1 MITVK
6 NNFLDETFIDDF
18 IKNIIKES
26 QEYKPIWKSNI
37 NWGDNIVKNS
47 SLVLA
52 YEINKENLNYIK
64 SKFIELNNKFKD
76 KEIVGHFY
84 IWTKGSYIPMHN
96 DSNYEYGCTIYLNKY
111 WNIDWGGLYIWKEND
126 KLNIEKPEFNKLIIN
141 KGNTKHG
148 TTLLNYNVPEE
159 RLTIQIFFK

>member
-1 MITVK
+1 MITKK
-6 NNFLDETFIDDF
+6 NNFLDETFINNF
-18 IKNIIKES
+18 IQNIIKES

-37 NWGDNIVKNS
+37 NWGENIVKGS

-84 IWTKGSYIPMHN
+84 IWTKGCHIPMHN
-96 DSNYEYGCTIYLNKY
+96 VSNYEYGCTIYLNKY
-111 WNIDWGGLYIWKEND
+111 WDIDWGGLYIWKEGD

-159 RLTIQIFFK
+159 RLTLQIFFN

>member
-6 NNFLDETFIDDF
+6 NNFLDEAFIDNF
-18 IKNIIKES
+18 VKNIIKES

-37 NWGDNIVKNS
+37 NWGENIVKGS

-52 YEINKENLNYIK
+52 YEIKKEDLDYIK
-64 SKFIELNNKFKD
+64 SKFIKLDIKFKD

-84 IWTKGSYIPMHN
+84 IWTKGSNIPMHN

-111 WNIDWGGLYIWKEND
+111 WDIDWGGLYIWKEGD
-126 KLNIEKPEFNKLIIN
+126 KLNIEKPDFNKLIIN
-141 KGNTKHG
+141 TGNTRHG
-148 TTLLNYNVPEE
+148 TTLLNYNAPEE
-159 RLTIQIFFK
+159 RLTLQIFFK

>member
-64 SKFIELNNKFKD
+64 SKFIELNDKFKD

-111 WNIDWGGLYIWKEND
+111 WNIDWGGLYIWKEGD

>member
-64 SKFIELNNKFKD
+64 SKFIELNDKFKD

>member
-1 MITVK
+1 MITIK
-6 NNFLDETFIDDF
+6 NNFLDETFINNF
-18 IKNIIKES
+18 IQNIIKES

-37 NWGDNIVKNS
+37 NWGENIVKGS

-52 YEINKENLNYIK
+52 YEINKEHLHYIK
-64 SKFIELNNKFKD
+64 SKFIELDDKFKD

-84 IWTKGSYIPMHN
+84 IWTKGSHIPMHN

-111 WNIDWGGLYIWKEND
+111 WDIDWGGLYIWKEGD

-159 RLTIQIFFK
+159 RLTLQIFFK

>member
-6 NNFLDETFIDDF
+6 NNFLDETFINNF
-18 IKNIIKES
+18 IQNIIKES

-37 NWGDNIVKNS
+37 NWGENIVKGS

-52 YEINKENLNYIK
+52 YEIKKEELNYIK
-64 SKFIELNNKFKD
+64 SKFIELGDKFKD

-84 IWTKGSYIPMHN
+84 IWTRGSNIPMHN
-96 DSNYEYGCTIYLNKY
+96 DSNYEYGCTIYLNKH
-111 WNIDWGGLYIWKEND
+111 WEVDWGGLYIWQEGD
-126 KLNIEKPEFNKLIIN
+126 KFNIEKPEFNKLIIN

-148 TTLLNYNVPEE
+148 TTLLNYNIPEE
-159 RLTIQIFFK
+159 RLTLQIFFK

>member
-6 NNFLDETFIDDF
+6 QNFLDETFIHNF
-18 IKNIIKES
+18 IQNIIKES

-37 NWGDNIVKNS
+37 NWGENIVKGS

-52 YEINKENLNYIK
+52 YEIKKEELNYIK
-64 SKFIELNNKFKD
+64 SKFIELDNKFKD

-84 IWTKGSYIPMHN
+84 IWTRGSNIPMHN

-111 WNIDWGGLYIWKEND
+111 WEIDWGGLYIWQEGD

-141 KGNTKHG
+141 KGNIKHG
-148 TTLLNYNVPEE
+148 TTLLNYNILV
-159 RLTIQIFFK
+159 

>member
-1 MITVK
+1 VITVK

-26 QEYKPIWKSNI
+26 QEYKPLCKSNI
-37 NWGDNIVKNS
+37 NWGENIVKNS

-64 SKFIELNNKFKD
+64 SKFIELNDKFKD

>member
-37 NWGDNIVKNS
+37 NWGENIVKGS

-64 SKFIELNNKFKD
+64 SKFIELNDKFKD

>member
-6 NNFLDETFIDDF
+6 NNFLDEAFINNF
-18 IKNIIKES
+18 IQNIIKES

-37 NWGDNIVKNS
+37 NWGENIVKGS

-52 YEINKENLNYIK
+52 YEIKKEELNYIK
-64 SKFIELNNKFKD
+64 SKFVELDDKFKD

-84 IWTKGSYIPMHN
+84 IWTRGSNIPMHN
-96 DSNYEYGCTIYLNKY
+96 DSNYEYGCTIYLNKH
-111 WNIDWGGLYIWKEND
+111 WEIDWGGLYIWKEEN
-126 KLNIEKPEFNKLIIN
+126 KLNVEKPEFNKLIIN

-148 TTLLNYNVPEE
+148 TTLLNYNIPEE
-159 RLTIQIFFK
+159 RLTLQIFFK

>member
-1 MITVK
+1 MITIK
-6 NNFLDETFIDDF
+6 NNFLDETFINNF
-18 IKNIIKES
+18 IQNIIKES

-37 NWGDNIVKNS
+37 NWGENIVKGS

-84 IWTKGSYIPMHN
+84 IWTKGSHIPMHN

-111 WNIDWGGLYIWKEND
+111 WEIDWGGLYIWKDNN

-141 KGNTKHG
+141 KSNTRHG

-159 RLTIQIFFK
+159 RLTLQIFFK

>member
-1 MITVK
+1 VITVK

-64 SKFIELNNKFKD
+64 SKFIELNDKFKD

>member
-1 MITVK
+1 MITTK
-6 NNFLDETFIDDF
+6 NNFLDETFINNF
-18 IKNIIKES
+18 IQNIIKKS

-37 NWGDNIVKNS
+37 NWGENIVKDS

-84 IWTKGSYIPMHN
+84 IWTRGSYIPMHN

-111 WNIDWGGLYIWKEND
+111 WEIDWGGLYIWKDND

-141 KGNTKHG
+141 KSNTRHGN
-148 TTLLNYNVPEE
+148 TLLNYNVPEE
-159 RLTIQIFFK
+159 RLTLQIFFK

>member
-1 MITVK
+1 MITTK
-6 NNFLDETFIDDF
+6 NNFLDETFINNF
-18 IKNIIKES
+18 IQNIIKKS

-37 NWGDNIVKNS
+37 NWGENIVKDS

-52 YEINKENLNYIK
+52 YEINKEHLNYIK
-64 SKFIELNNKFKD
+64 SKFVELDDKFKD

-84 IWTKGSYIPMHN
+84 IWTRGSYIPMHN
-96 DSNYEYGCTIYLNKY
+96 DSNYEYGCTIYLNKH
-111 WNIDWGGLYIWKEND
+111 WEIDWGGLYIWKDND

-159 RLTIQIFFK
+159 RLTLQIFFK

>member
-26 QEYKPIWKSNI
+26 QEYRPIWKSNI

-64 SKFIELNNKFKD
+64 SKFIELNDKFKD

>member
-6 NNFLDETFIDDF
+6 ENFLDEAFINNF
-18 IKNIIKES
+18 IQNIIKES

-37 NWGDNIVKNS
+37 NWGENIVKGS

-52 YEINKENLNYIK
+52 YEIKKEELNYIK
-64 SKFIELNNKFKD
+64 SKFIELDNKFKE

-84 IWTKGSYIPMHN
+84 IWTRGSNIPMHN
-96 DSNYEYGCTIYLNKY
+96 DSNYEYGCTIYLNKH
-111 WNIDWGGLYIWKEND
+111 WEIDWGGLYIWKEDN

-148 TTLLNYNVPEE
+148 TTLLNYNIPEE
-159 RLTIQIFFK
+159 RLTLQIFFK

>member
-26 QEYKPIWKSNI
+26 QEYRPIWKSNI

-52 YEINKENLNYIK
+52 YEINKEHLNYIK
-64 SKFIELNNKFKD
+64 SKFIELNDKFKD

>member
-6 NNFLDETFIDDF
+6 NNFLDEAFINNF
-18 IKNIIKES
+18 IQNIIKES

-37 NWGDNIVKNS
+37 NWGENIVKGS

-52 YEINKENLNYIK
+52 YEIKKEELNYIK
-64 SKFIELNNKFKD
+64 SKFIELDDKFKD

-84 IWTKGSYIPMHN
+84 IWTRGSNIPMHN
-96 DSNYEYGCTIYLNKY
+96 DSNYEYGCTIYLNKH
-111 WNIDWGGLYIWKEND
+111 WEVDWGGLYIWQEGD
-126 KLNIEKPEFNKLIIN
+126 KFNIEKPEFNKLIIN

-148 TTLLNYNVPEE
+148 TTLLNYNIPEE
-159 RLTIQIFFK
+159 RLTLQIFFK

>member
-37 NWGDNIVKNS
+37 NWGENIVKNS

-64 SKFIELNNKFKD
+64 SKFIELNDKFKD

>member
-6 NNFLDETFIDDF
+6 QNFLDETFIHNF
-18 IKNIIKES
+18 IQNIIKES

-37 NWGDNIVKNS
+37 NWGENIVKGS

-52 YEINKENLNYIK
+52 YEIKKEELNYIK
-64 SKFIELNNKFKD
+64 SKFIELDNKFKD
-76 KEIVGHFY
+76 KEIVG
-84 IWTKGSYIPMHN
+84 P
-96 DSNYEYGCTIYLNKY
+96 IYLNKY
-111 WNIDWGGLYIWKEND
+111 WEIDWGGLYIWKEDN

-148 TTLLNYNVPEE
+148 TTLLNYNIPEE
-159 RLTIQIFFK
+159 RLTLQIFFK

>member
-1 MITVK
+1 MITTK
-6 NNFLDETFIDDF
+6 NNFLDETFINNF
-18 IKNIIKES
+18 IQNIIKKS

-37 NWGDNIVKNS
+37 NWGENIVKDS

-52 YEINKENLNYIK
+52 YEINKEHLNYIK
-64 SKFIELNNKFKD
+64 SKFIELDDKFKD

-84 IWTKGSYIPMHN
+84 IWTRGSYIPMHN
-96 DSNYEYGCTIYLNKY
+96 DSNYEYGCTIYLNKH
-111 WNIDWGGLYIWKEND
+111 WEIDWGGLYIWKDND

-141 KGNTKHG
+141 KNNTRHG

-159 RLTIQIFFK
+159 RLTLQIFFK

>member
-1 MITVK
+1 MITIK
-6 NNFLDETFIDDF
+6 NNFLDETFINNF
-18 IKNIIKES
+18 IQNIIKES

-37 NWGDNIVKNS
+37 NWGDNIVKGS

-64 SKFIELNNKFKD
+64 SKFIELNDKFKD

-84 IWTKGSYIPMHN
+84 IWTKGSHIPMHN

-111 WNIDWGGLYIWKEND
+111 WDIDWGGLYIWKEGD

-148 TTLLNYNVPEE
+148 TTLLNYNAPEE
-159 RLTIQIFFK
+159 RLTLQVFFK

>member
-1 MITVK
+1 VITVK

-37 NWGDNIVKNS
+37 NWGENIVKNS

-64 SKFIELNNKFKD
+64 SKFIELNDKFKD

>member
-1 MITVK
+1 MITIK
-6 NNFLDETFIDDF
+6 NNFLDEIFINNF
-18 IKNIIKES
+18 IQNIIKES

-37 NWGDNIVKNS
+37 NWGENIVKGS

-64 SKFIELNNKFKD
+64 SKFIELNDKFKD

-84 IWTKGSYIPMHN
+84 IWTKGSHIPMHN

-111 WNIDWGGLYIWKEND
+111 WDIDWGGLYIWKEGD

-159 RLTIQIFFK
+159 RLTLQIFFK

>member
-37 NWGDNIVKNS
+37 NWGENIVKGS

-64 SKFIELNNKFKD
+64 SKFIELNDKFKD

-84 IWTKGSYIPMHN
+84 IWTKGSHIPMHN

-111 WNIDWGGLYIWKEND
+111 WDVDWGGLYIWKEGD
-126 KLNIEKPEFNKLIIN
+126 RLNIEKPEFNKLIIN

>member
-1 MITVK
+1 MITIK
-6 NNFLDETFIDDF
+6 NNFLDEIFINNF
-18 IKNIIKES
+18 IQNIIKES

-37 NWGDNIVKNS
+37 NWGENIVKGS

-64 SKFIELNNKFKD
+64 SKFIQLNNKFKD
-76 KEIVGHFY
+76 KEIVVHFY
-84 IWTKGSYIPMHN
+84 IWTKGSHIPMHN

-111 WNIDWGGLYIWKEND
+111 WDIDWGGLYIWKEGD

-141 KGNTKHG
+141 KGNT
-148 TTLLNYNVPEE
+148 
-159 RLTIQIFFK
+159 